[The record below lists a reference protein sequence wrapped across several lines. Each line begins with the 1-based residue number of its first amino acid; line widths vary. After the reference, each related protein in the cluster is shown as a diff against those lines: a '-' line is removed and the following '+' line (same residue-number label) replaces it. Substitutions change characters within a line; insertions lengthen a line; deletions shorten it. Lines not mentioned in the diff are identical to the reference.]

1 MNLLKAYHERD
12 PRFVTCVLREP
23 VTVGHETVP
32 DETKANPTVFDAL
45 PELLPE
51 EQAELK
57 AILTEFTDLFSDKPR
72 KITLGV
78 HHIELLPNTQPI
90 RSAPYRLHP
99 EKDVFFRKE
108 FKNSAHISSVLSD
121 LLQSRSRFEWTK
133 EADAA
138 YLDLTSPSGYTT
150 ARPPAS
156 LLTLLTHRERG
167 TFSCPRCSLPYPC
180 AKRVVTVYSD
190 HNPLVFLQ
198 RMANHNQKLLP
209 GV

>member
-1 MNLLKAYHERD
+1 M
-12 PRFVTCVLREP
+12 
-23 VTVGHETVP
+23 
-32 DETKANPTVFDAL
+32 
-45 PELLPE
+45 
-51 EQAELK
+51 
-57 AILTEFTDLFSDKPR
+57 
-72 KITLGV
+72 GV
-78 HHIELLPNTQPI
+78 HHIELLPNPQPI

-99 EKDVFFRKE
+99 EKDEFFRRE

-121 LLQSRSRFEWTK
+121 LLKNRSRFEWTK

-138 YLDLTSPSGYTT
+138 FLDLRSPSGYTT
-150 ARPPAS
+150 GTSTARLPAS
-156 LLTLLTHRERG
+156 LLTLPHHRERG